1 MKILDFEIPRA
12 VIIWS
17 IPVSFVAGGLAFWV
31 LYVAEHGSRA
41 DWIAAAGTWVIGLA
55 ASVLAY
61 ESNKR
66 QRQDAE
72 RIGKLRAADR
82 KKSLLLMDSLAKEC
96 LWLRN
101 CLTVKRRG
109 PPEALSLRYFRL
121 KFEAAEIRYSRVK
134 FAHDGVVMA
143 EQTIRSLYEV
153 ERHLA
158 ELIGVVSMF
167 LKRYADDAQAFDLST
182 CNETRWV
189 EEAAAVLAMHAETF
203 SKQLNLELQVDGQNL
218 N

>member
-1 MKILDFEIPRA
+1 MKILDFDVPPIA
-12 VIIWS
+12 IAWS
-17 IPVSFVAGGLAFWV
+17 IPLSFVAGGIAFWV

-72 RIGKLRAADR
+72 HRAKVQSASR
-82 KKSLLLMDSLAKEC
+82 KKSLLLMDSLANEC

-101 CLTVKRRG
+101 CLNTKRRG
-109 PPEALSLRYFRL
+109 PEEAMNLRYFRL
-121 KFEAAEIRYSRVK
+121 KFEAAEIRYSRVR
-134 FAHDGVVMA
+134 FEHDGVVMG
-143 EQTIRSLYEV
+143 EQTVRSLYEV

-167 LKRYADDAQAFDLST
+167 LKRYTDDGQAFDVKT

-189 EEAAAVLAMHAETF
+189 EEAAALLAMHAETF
-203 SKQLNLELQVDGQNL
+203 SKQLNLELQVDEQNL

>member
-1 MKILDFEIPRA
+1 MKILDFEVPRA
-12 VIIWS
+12 FVVWS
-17 IPVSFVAGGLAFWV
+17 IPISFVAGGIAFLV

-72 RIGKLRAADR
+72 HRAKVQSASR
-82 KKSLLLMDSLAKEC
+82 RKSLLLMDSLANEC

-101 CLTVKRRG
+101 CLKIKRRG
-109 PPEALSLRYFRL
+109 PEEAMNLRYFRL
-121 KFEAAEIRYSRVK
+121 KFEAAEIRYSRVR
-134 FAHDGVVMA
+134 FEHDGVVMG
-143 EQTIRSLYEV
+143 EQTVRSLYEV

-167 LKRYADDAQAFDLST
+167 LKRYTDDAQAFDVKT

-189 EEAAAVLAMHAETF
+189 EDAAVLLAMHAETF